1 MLMIAAFFANFWR
14 DPDRPIPRDEGV
26 IVSPADGHV
35 MFVKRE
41 RATGRRPSKDELS
54 NTVED
59 EHTGTWFEK
68 PCDEPLNF
76 TTEQRWEAVAEGE
89 EKPTDVWRTAVFMS
103 PLDVHVNRA
112 PVAGKITRMEHRTGK
127 GKRRGHFFLHLEK
140 KANTMK
146 E

>member
-14 DPDRPIPRDEGV
+14 DPDRPIPRDEGI

-41 RATGRRPSKDELS
+41 RATGRRPSKNELS

-89 EKPTDVWRTAVFMS
+89 EKPTDAE
-103 PLDVHVNRA
+103 
-112 PVAGKITRMEHRTGK
+112 GKECKNQFAQLFNIAR
-127 GKRRGHFFLHLEK
+127 
-140 KANTMK
+140 
-146 E
+146 